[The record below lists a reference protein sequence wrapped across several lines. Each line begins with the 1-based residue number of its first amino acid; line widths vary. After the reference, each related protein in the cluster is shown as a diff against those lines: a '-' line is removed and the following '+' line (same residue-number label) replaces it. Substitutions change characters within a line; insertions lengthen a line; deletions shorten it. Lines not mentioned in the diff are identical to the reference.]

1 MKLAVFVLCAL
12 FGIVTPE
19 ILWPLHCSLPHN
31 NLLGGPHL
39 IGFDQLPSDILGEI
53 RRTKAVVVCATKQVV
68 SGLRYK
74 VQTTKCIMHFVELA
88 CVMRSLI
95 PENCEEKARK

>member
-1 MKLAVFVLCAL
+1 MSF
-12 FGIVTPE
+12 PD
-19 ILWPLHCSLPHN
+19 SLDVVEMIYLN
-31 NLLGGPHL
+31 S
-39 IGFDQLPSDILGEI
+39 IYFYFS
-53 RRTKAVVVCATKQVV
+53 TKAVVVCATKQVV